1 MGERENTETRI
12 LDAVGTIL
20 SRKGFR
26 YLGVN
31 GIARE
36 AGVDKVLIYRYFG
49 GLQPLL
55 RTYFTRRKYWPSTE
69 EILETA
75 GEKDADPATR
85 AYAILRGYLRELKKS
100 DAAREVL
107 RGEIAGREDVAVET
121 AEERYRQGMELL
133 DLLREPGKE
142 IEGLTEMAALLS
154 AGFTFLL
161 LRRDVSSRYLGLDL
175 RKDET
180 WERLERAIHL
190 LVRLFFAGKTPSED
204 ERGLSGNEEG
214 TISPSRES
222 PPGPCRTGAD
232 RQECGS

>member
-1 MGERENTETRI
+1 MGERENTEARI
-12 LDAVGTIL
+12 LDAVGSIL

-31 GIARE
+31 AIARE
-36 AGVDKVLIYRYFG
+36 AGADKVLIYRYFG

-55 RTYFTRRKYWPSTE
+55 RTFFTRRKYWPTTS

-75 GEKDADPATR
+75 GDDEADLATR
-85 AYAILRGYLRELKKS
+85 AYALLRGYLRELKKS

-107 RGEIAGREDVAVET
+107 RGEIAGRDDVASET

-133 DLLREPGKE
+133 DLLREPDKE
-142 IEGLTEMAALLS
+142 TEGLTEMAALLS

-161 LRRDVSSRYLGLDL
+161 LRKDVSSRYLGLDL
-175 RKDET
+175 RKEET

-190 LVRLFFAGKTPSED
+190 LVKLYFKEKAPPEG
-204 ERGLSGNEEG
+204 RGSTGQKE
-214 TISPSRES
+214 TI
-222 PPGPCRTGAD
+222 
-232 RQECGS
+232 

>member
-1 MGERENTETRI
+1 MGERENTEARI

-31 GIARE
+31 SIARE
-36 AGVDKVLIYRYFG
+36 AGLDKVLIYRYFG

-55 RTYFTRRKYWPSTE
+55 RTFFARSKYWPSTG

-75 GEKDADPATR
+75 GGEDADPATR

-133 DLLREPGKE
+133 NLLREPDKE

-175 RKDET
+175 GKDET
-180 WERLERAIHL
+180 WERLEKIIYL
-190 LVRLFFAGKTPSED
+190 LVQLFYKEKAPSG
-204 ERGLSGNEEG
+204 ERGLFETRESI
-214 TISPSRES
+214 TSPSTES
-222 PPGPCRTGAD
+222 LQGLCRTGAD
-232 RQECGS
+232 PQESGL